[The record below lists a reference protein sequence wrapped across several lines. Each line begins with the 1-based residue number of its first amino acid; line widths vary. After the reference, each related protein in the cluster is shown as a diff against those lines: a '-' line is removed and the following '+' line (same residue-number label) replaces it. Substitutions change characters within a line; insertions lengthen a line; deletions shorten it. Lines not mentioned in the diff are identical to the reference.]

1 MLKCDDCCKH
11 TSMMMN
17 LTDQETCRILKQD
30 VKSNLNATEA
40 KHVQEEITSNLSTKA
55 LLCKIVPCCLNSHG
69 SSNLQHSKDPLEV
82 ANSFKRYFVSVGGT
96 ASTKGKQLAF
106 NHDLFLYPLTSQ
118 EPPFCPLTEND
129 ARPRFTFQGISAN
142 TVLDIITG
150 MPNNKAPGCDKIG
163 VNIIKGVLPHILHV
177 ITEIF
182 NHFLTP
188 GCFPKDWKIAEVA
201 SHPKHGDHEEPVTS
215 TSCHCCQSYLRYWN
229 ALSTTSWSAV

>member
-1 MLKCDDCCKH
+1 MLLVPKVESRCWNVMTVVSIPVWWWILLTRRRVGSWNKMWSL
-11 TSMMMN
+11 TSTQLRQNM
-17 LTDQETCRILKQD
+17 
-30 VKSNLNATEA
+30 
-40 KHVQEEITSNLSTKA
+40 
-55 LLCKIVPCCLNSHG
+55 
-69 SSNLQHSKDPLEV
+69 
-82 ANSFKRYFVSVGGT
+82 FKRKLPAICPQKLYYAKLFLVVSTRTVVPTSVGGT

-163 VNIIKGVLPHILHV
+163 VNVIKGVLPHILHV
-177 ITEIF
+177 FTEIF

-229 ALSTTSWSAV
+229 ALSTTSLSAVWP